1 MTEHVRSDAP
11 VRNQCDAQAAQFL
24 LGQSYGPDTLRRAL
38 DAAGADEARM
48 LRPDSIITKE
58 YRAGRLNVV
67 VDTSGRVQRVY
78 CG

>member
-1 MTEHVRSDAP
+1 
-11 VRNQCDAQAAQFL
+11 
-24 LGQSYGPDTLRRAL
+24 
-38 DAAGADEARM
+38 M

-67 VDTSGRVQRVY
+67 VDTAGRVLRVH